1 MHYLFRIVLLIVAFG
16 SMAGQMAW
24 TEEPSQPQSLWRA
37 VPAPPLSA
45 QPLKPLKPWVIR
57 DREIAL
63 NLPLLHQLKNMG
75 ARPLQKISVELFD
88 NSHAELDIGDT
99 VSRMNDTSII
109 HGTFKPPIHGDF
121 TFAITGDLLI
131 GTIQIGNRIYKTDHL
146 GHGRLRLVELDP
158 DKMPRD

>member
-1 MHYLFRIVLLIVAFG
+1 VHYLFRIVLLIVAFG
-16 SMAGQMAW
+16 SMAGQTAW
-24 TEEPSQPQSLWRA
+24 AEEPSQPQSLWRA

-45 QPLKPLKPWVIR
+45 QPLKPLKPWVLR
-57 DREIAL
+57 DQEIIL
-63 NLPLLHQLKNMG
+63 DLPLLHLIKE
-75 ARPLQKISVELFD
+75 AVVKSLPRITVELFD
-88 NSHAELDIGDT
+88 NSYAELNMSDT
-99 VSRMNDTSII
+99 VSRMNDTSVI